1 MKRRDVLGL
10 MATGVIGFTTAPVR
24 AFAQAPAA
32 APQMAA
38 LSEHMSV
45 SRQRSLPADVAEH
58 AKHHLL
64 DTLAAMISGSRL
76 APGEAAQRYIR
87 DVAPKGDLTIA
98 ATTLRAPPIDA
109 ALANGV
115 MAHADETDDSHNA
128 SRSHPGCSVVPAALA
143 LGEQFAIDGA
153 HFLRAVTLGYD
164 VGTRVVLAMGGA
176 KFSYENVMDTHS
188 VAGTFGASAAAACV
202 ASLGARQ
209 MRWVL
214 DYAAQ
219 QASGYIV
226 WRRDVDHIEKG
237 FVFGGMPARNGVTA
251 ALLVRSGWNGVDD
264 VFSGPDNFFLAY
276 APRAR
281 PEQLTD
287 QLGERYEVALT
298 DIKKWSVGSPIQAP
312 LDGIAAIRSKRPFSA
327 DQVQRVTVRVAPS
340 VAAVVDNRDIPD
352 ICLQHMIAVM
362 LLDGTASFQAAH
374 DMIRMK
380 DPAVLQQRAK
390 VNLVRDE
397 ELANLLPVRVT
408 IDEVELTD
416 GTYLAERITKVRGTV
431 ANPMTRAE
439 VIDKARD
446 LIAPVLSRERTERL
460 IETVYGIETLSDM
473 RSLGRMLRPE

>member
-10 MATGVIGFTTAPVR
+10 LTTGAIGFAVPPPR
-24 AFAQAPAA
+24 AFAQAA

-38 LSEHMSV
+38 LSDYMSAA
-45 SRQRSLPADVAEH
+45 RQRSLPTEVAEQ
-58 AKHHLL
+58 AQHHVL

-76 APGEAAQRYIR
+76 APGDAAQRYIR
-87 DVAPKGDLTIA
+87 DVAAKGDVTIA
-98 ATTLRAPPIDA
+98 ATTLTVPPIDA

-143 LGEQFAIDGA
+143 LGERFGITGE

-188 VAGTFGASAAAACV
+188 LAGTFGASAAAACT
-202 ASLGARQ
+202 AGLDAQQ

-237 FVFGGMPARNGVTA
+237 FVFAGMPARNGVTA
-251 ALLVRSGWNGVDD
+251 ALLVRSGWTGVDD
-264 VFSGPDNFFLAY
+264 VFSGPDNFFQAY
-276 APRAR
+276 APKAK

-287 QLGERYEVALT
+287 KLGERYEIALT
-298 DIKKWSVGSPIQAP
+298 DIKKWCVGSPIQAP
-312 LDGIAAIRSKRPFSA
+312 LDGIAAIRSKHPFSA

-340 VAAVVDNRDIPD
+340 VAAVVDNRDNPD
-352 ICLQHMIAVM
+352 ISLQHMMAVM
-362 LLDGTASFQAAH
+362 LLDGTVSFQAAH
-374 DMIRMK
+374 DRARMK
-380 DPAVLQQRAK
+380 DEAVLQQRAK
-390 VNLVRDE
+390 VDLVRDD
-397 ELANLLPVRVT
+397 ELAKLLPARVT
-408 IDEVELTD
+408 IVEVDLTD
-416 GTYLAERITKVRGTV
+416 GTHLSERVTDVRGTV

-439 VIDKARD
+439 VTDKARN
-446 LIAPVLSRERTERL
+446 LISPVLGLETTERL
-460 IETVYGIETLSDM
+460 IETVYTLDTVPNI
-473 RSLGRMLRPE
+473 RDLGQLLRPR